1 MTAAASKRG
10 PDGAAGDN
18 GIAADSGVLNVSC
31 VQHFSTGDGPGIRT
45 TVFLK
50 GCNLRCPWCHNP
62 ENISPLP
69 QTLVYPQA
77 DKRVSY
83 GRRRS
88 VDDVAAEV
96 LEDLEFYGLDK
107 AATAAGIAPDA
118 GGLTLSGGE
127 PLLQS
132 EAAAALVRT
141 LEARGV
147 PAVIDT
153 AGCVRWQCFEPFLG
167 HVQAFYFD
175 YKTGDEQLCRELL
188 GGDLSLIRDNLH
200 KLLAAGEPVRV
211 RIPLIPGVNTG
222 DAAIGEM
229 CAQLTAAG
237 AGSVD
242 LLPFHR
248 LGSGKYAALGID
260 YAYKN
265 TPPPRADVVDAAR
278 KKYEQYF
285 DCRVE

>member
-1 MTAAASKRG
+1 M
-10 PDGAAGDN
+10 
-18 GIAADSGVLNVSC
+18 
-31 VQHFSTGDGPGIRT
+31 
-45 TVFLK
+45 FLK
-50 GCNLRCPWCHNP
+50 GCNLHCPWCHNP
-62 ENISPLP
+62 ENISPQP

-83 GRRRS
+83 GRLRS
-88 VDDVAAEV
+88 IDDVAAEV
-96 LEDLEFYGLDK
+96 LEDLEFYGLN
-107 AATAAGIAPDA
+107 TGAGIAPDA

-153 AGCVRWQCFEPFLG
+153 AGCVPWPRFEPFLG

-188 GGDLSLIRDNLH
+188 GGDLGLIRDNLTR
-200 KLLAAGEPVRV
+200 LLAAGEPVRV

-222 DAAIGEM
+222 IAALEQI
-229 CAQLTAAG
+229 CAQLSAAG

-248 LGSGKYAALGID
+248 LGSAKYAALGLD
-260 YAYKN
+260 YAYKH
-265 TPPPRADVVDAAR
+265 TPPLSGDVVNAAR
-278 KKYEQYF
+278 AIYAKYF

>member
-1 MTAAASKRG
+1 MTAAAAKRV

-18 GIAADSGVLNVSC
+18 GIAADGGVLNVSC

-62 ENISPLP
+62 ENISPRP
-69 QTLVYPQA
+69 QTLEYPQA

-83 GRRRS
+83 GRMRD
-88 VDDVAAEV
+88 VGDVAAEV
-96 LEDLEFYGLDK
+96 LEDLEFYGLNDGTP
-107 AATAAGIAPDA
+107 AAQR

-132 EAAAALVRT
+132 GAAAALVRT
-141 LEARGV
+141 LEAQGV

-188 GGDLSLIRDNLH
+188 GGDLSLIRDNLR
-200 KLLAAGEPVRV
+200 KLIAAGEPVRV

-229 CAQLTAAG
+229 CAQLTAVG

-265 TPPPRADVVDAAR
+265 TPPPGADVVDAAR
-278 KKYEQYF
+278 KKYGQYF

>member
-1 MTAAASKRG
+1 MAEAAKRG
-10 PDGAAGDN
+10 PDGAADN
-18 GIAADSGVLNVSC
+18 FLNVSC

-50 GCNLRCPWCHNP
+50 GCNLHCPWCHNP
-62 ENISPLP
+62 ENISPQP

-83 GRRRS
+83 GRLRS
-88 VDDVAAEV
+88 IDDVAAEV
-96 LEDLEFYGLDK
+96 LEDLEFYGLNTD
-107 AATAAGIAPDA
+107 ATGAGIAPDA

-132 EAAAALVRT
+132 KAAAALVRM

-153 AGCVRWQCFEPFLG
+153 AGCVPWPRFEPFLG

-188 GGDLSLIRDNLH
+188 GGDLGLIRDNLTR
-200 KLLAAGEPVRV
+200 LLAAGEPVRV
-211 RIPLIPGVNTG
+211 RIPLIPGVNT
-222 DAAIGEM
+222 DIAAIEQI

-237 AGSVD
+237 AGNVD

-248 LGSGKYAALGID
+248 LGSAKYAALGLD
-260 YAYKN
+260 YPYKH
-265 TPPPRADVVDAAR
+265 TPPPDKDVIDAAR
-278 KKYEQYF
+278 TIYAKYFE
-285 DCRVE
+285 CRVE